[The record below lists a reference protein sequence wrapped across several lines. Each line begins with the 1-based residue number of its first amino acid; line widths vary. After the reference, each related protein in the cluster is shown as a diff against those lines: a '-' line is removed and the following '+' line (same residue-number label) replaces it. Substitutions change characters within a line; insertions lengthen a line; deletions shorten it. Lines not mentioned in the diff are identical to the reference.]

1 MLMII
6 DFFKNRKSGFPK
18 HLALFSGVFKRMVLN
33 GDTFMS
39 IEHTSKVN
47 IRQFDV
53 LTLKS

>member
-6 DFFKNRKSGFPK
+6 DFFFKNRKSGFPK

-53 LTLKS
+53 LTL